1 MVVIWLIVYVGI
13 PYFDA
18 EKPMEVEN
26 NLLNLL
32 IALPAGVGYGY
43 YRYKYLPARMKARKI
58 VSFLSAYIRFISIH
72 EHNYALKKKI

>member
-1 MVVIWLIVYVGI
+1 MTKIHWALKGILFMVVIWLIVYVGI

-43 YRYKYLPARMKARKI
+43 YRYKYLPARMKARKN
-58 VSFLSAYIRFISIH
+58 R
-72 EHNYALKKKI
+72 

>member
-1 MVVIWLIVYVGI
+1 MTKIHWALKGILFMVVIWLIVYVGI

-26 NLLNLL
+26 NLLNLF

-43 YRYKYLPARMKARKI
+43 YRYKYLPARMKARKN
-58 VSFLSAYIRFISIH
+58 R
-72 EHNYALKKKI
+72 